1 VVFIGV
7 NLQENISRIKEM
19 MGVLSENKTEQLLK
33 SAYDKAG
40 FNTAINIV
48 GPRKVT
54 PQMVYNLELSNKE
67 KIDFI
72 KSVVG
77 KSEGLFSLSSNY
89 LQPLEYNDSDW
100 QFERVD
106 ALSTGGAVI
115 DVYRDSDPPQMVDSY
130 FRPYPE
136 MFDSM
141 LDDIFFKM
149 IDILKNNL

>member
-1 VVFIGV
+1 M

-54 PQMVYNLELSNKE
+54 PQMLHNLGLTNKE

-77 KSEGLFSLSSNY
+77 KGEGLFSFRENY
-89 LQPLEYNDSDW
+89 LQSLVYNDSDW
-100 QFERVD
+100 QFERIDV
-106 ALSTGGAVI
+106 LSTGGAVV
-115 DVYRDSDPPQMVDSY
+115 DVFRDMDPPQLTDSY
-130 FRPYPE
+130 FRRYSE

-141 LDDIFFKM
+141 LDDIFFK
-149 IDILKNNL
+149 ILDYLKNDL